1 MSIRKHVAVL
11 LSFVFSVS
19 LYAQSGGKFQVTG
32 NVSDSDGEPLAGV
45 TVSVK
50 EQPSIAVASDING
63 NYRISVPGK
72 NSTLKFS
79 YIGMKPAE
87 EKVNG
92 RNVINVTMT
101 SMATELDDVV
111 VVGYGS
117 QSREMLTTSIS
128 KVDNKVLENV
138 PYTNLTQALQGSV
151 SGVRVQSTTGQ
162 PGEKSRIIVRGGT
175 SIQNPDTAEPLYV
188 VDGITRDNI
197 NHISANDIESI
208 QVLKDAASTSIYGA
222 KGSNGV
228 VIITTKSAK
237 DGKATV
243 NYTYDL
249 TLSHS
254 SVSTAINQPA
264 LL

>member
-1 MSIRKHVAVL
+1 M
-11 LSFVFSVS
+11 
-19 LYAQSGGKFQVTG
+19 
-32 NVSDSDGEPLAGV
+32 
-45 TVSVK
+45 
-50 EQPSIAVASDING
+50 
-63 NYRISVPGK
+63 
-72 NSTLKFS
+72 
-79 YIGMKPAE
+79 
-87 EKVNG
+87 NG
-92 RNVINVTMT
+92 RKEINIVMT
-101 SMATELDDVV
+101 SMAMELDDVV

-128 KVDNKVLENV
+128 KVDSKVLENV
-138 PYTNLTQALQGSV
+138 PYTNVTQALQGSV
-151 SGVRVQSTTGQ
+151 SGVRVQSTSGQ
-162 PGEKSRIIVRGGT
+162 PGDAARIIVRGGT
-175 SIQNPDTAEPLYV
+175 SIQNYDTAEPLYV

-249 TLSHS
+249 TF
-254 SVSTAINQPA
+254 STMGKTYDFATAEEYIRFQRVNRNQATSPAITDRQHWW
-264 LL
+264 